1 MAVGAVVFWSALTLF
16 VFDILDRQESVRR
29 YIRWYKERYGEPP
42 EDLPVGWETPKWYE
56 KRPYMSDEERL
67 AWKVFDEVIEE
78 VGREII
84 VAGAVGKLFKY
95 STIAFNELG
104 RTIVDLILRKGGAD
118 SETAKL
124 LGEYLKRNPH
134 LNVEGRYILDPN
146 TGEIV
151 LQLQRDTGM
160 SFSFGRFY
168 ERYVYA
174 VSQPVEWAL
183 EWQIAVAQWNFLRR
197 FRDQIAK
204 HNPYAWGFL
213 TYNRIEDLL
222 LTLRHMLESGY
233 YDEIRFHPID
243 RRLWVDPAKAPEG
256 THINV
261 INTPNGIRVETCRRS
276 LSWFFKE
283 YCGVIGDDSGYMAQ
297 YREVNGGGEKIQGES
312 VGVSYSV
319 PSLCGTIY
327 VPAVLAPETA
337 ERPKQYQFIREE
349 KKIAVETDKFTY
361 DAKKGYTTAKSDAF
375 FFCTLPADNLRLGDI
390 ATRLGV
396 PITWTQTQTGWIGNF
411 VYETQGDF
419 PALFYSLRV
428 EGRVYIDDAVMWE
441 GVSHCGGFIQLDPI
455 LRRGSEITVY
465 LSIVTHP
472 DSPVRVYL
480 PQRFKKIR
488 LRGKEGE
495 LCTAVVPNERA
506 IANTINPRWGVRS
519 GIDYYESSLDTITE
533 VKSHIIDAK
542 ARPADPPS
550 PQSVNAVEYYNQFST
565 LYRIQRFRDSEGN
578 LVKNEVFVYSQ
589 FTRKSINA
597 QYARNPDTGALEGST
612 EGFYWTATSRFT
624 LSLITDS
631 ARTKRFVRVFLKD
644 ICPKEGKPFRP
655 RIVCSFQ

>member
-56 KRPYMSDEERL
+56 KRPYMSEEERL

-84 VAGAVGKLFKY
+84 VAGAVSKLFKY

-104 RTIVDLILRKGGAD
+104 RTVIDLILRKGNAD

-146 TGEIV
+146 TGEVV
-151 LQLQRDTGM
+151 LQLQKDTGM

-213 TYNRIEDLL
+213 TFNRIEDLL

-243 RRLWVDPAKAPEG
+243 RRLWVDPGKAPEG
-256 THINV
+256 TQINIV
-261 INTPNGIRVETCRRS
+261 NTANGIRVENCRRN
-276 LSWFFKE
+276 LSFYKKE
-283 YCGVIGDDSGYMAQ
+283 YCGAVGDDSGYLAQ
-297 YREVNGGGEKIQGES
+297 YREVSGGGEKIQGDPA
-312 VGVSYSV
+312 GVQYSV
-319 PSLCGTIY
+319 SSLCGGVY
-327 VPAVLAPETA
+327 VPAVLAPPTS
-337 ERPKQYQFIREE
+337 ERPSHYQLIREE
-349 KKIAVETDKFTY
+349 KKITVETDKFTY
-361 DAKKGYTTAKSDAF
+361 NAERGYTTAKSDAF
-375 FFCTLPADNLRLGDI
+375 FFCTLPADNFRLGDI

-396 PITWTQTQTGWIGNF
+396 PITWTQTPSGSIGDF

-419 PALFYSLRV
+419 PALFYSLRI
-428 EGRVYIDDAVMWE
+428 EGRVYIDDTEVFE
-441 GVSHCGGFIQLDPI
+441 GVPHCGGFIPLDPVY
-455 LRRGSEITVY
+455 RRGSEIYVY

-480 PQRFKKIR
+480 PQRFRKIR

-495 LCTAVVPNERA
+495 L
-506 IANTINPRWGVRS
+506 
-519 GIDYYESSLDTITE
+519 
-533 VKSHIIDAK
+533 
-542 ARPADPPS
+542 
-550 PQSVNAVEYYNQFST
+550 
-565 LYRIQRFRDSEGN
+565 
-578 LVKNEVFVYSQ
+578 
-589 FTRKSINA
+589 
-597 QYARNPDTGALEGST
+597 
-612 EGFYWTATSRFT
+612 
-624 LSLITDS
+624 
-631 ARTKRFVRVFLKD
+631 
-644 ICPKEGKPFRP
+644 
-655 RIVCSFQ
+655 